1 MQEEPKTNRRRGGR
15 RRFNTHRPNTL
26 PNLFFCGDPH
36 GCLDQVNEA
45 ARLYKPDAMILLG
58 DMQLSAPLD
67 VVLEEALHY
76 TDVYWIPGNHDTD
89 TDQYY
94 DYLWRSKLGQHNLHG
109 RVINIH
115 GLRIAGLGGVFRGQ
129 VWMPPSPPNYLF
141 PSGLM
146 RRLGPFNSWRGGLA
160 RRHRTTIFPSVYDYL
175 KNHKADILV
184 THEAPACHK
193 RGFQALD
200 DLAQAMEVRWMF
212 HGHQHE
218 DRTYGCDSQQ
228 GIRVRA
234 VGYRGIVNLQGDVVI
249 PAQLDPREAAD
260 LGSAIERQNHRLE
273 AGEIILV
280 RDEDGRISIMDAVE
294 PLAPGLEPAIHQPE
308 PMVQSMLETQARQK
322 ARSLGR
328 EVQKRAPG
336 GRWRHPRPPKNAKS
350 NGNGNGAPA
359 ANANSAQLRERSV
372 ENSSKE
378 GRQNGDKPS
387 KAS

>member
-1 MQEEPKTNRRRGGR
+1 
-15 RRFNTHRPNTL
+15 
-26 PNLFFCGDPH
+26 
-36 GCLDQVNEA
+36 
-45 ARLYKPDAMILLG
+45 
-58 DMQLSAPLD
+58 
-67 VVLEEALHY
+67 
-76 TDVYWIPGNHDTD
+76 
-89 TDQYY
+89 
-94 DYLWRSKLGQHNLHG
+94 
-109 RVINIH
+109 
-115 GLRIAGLGGVFRGQ
+115 
-129 VWMPPSPPNYLF
+129 
-141 PSGLM
+141 
-146 RRLGPFNSWRGGLA
+146 
-160 RRHRTTIFPSVYDYL
+160 
-175 KNHKADILV
+175 
-184 THEAPACHK
+184 
-193 RGFQALD
+193 
-200 DLAQAMEVRWMF
+200 MF